1 MTYIIRLKSMNSNV
15 IVNVDDFE
23 LDNET
28 QSIVFYKKNE
38 DVGEDVSTAYFP
50 LSEVLYVTE

>member
-1 MTYIIRLKSMNSNV
+1 MTYVIRLKSMDKNV
-15 IVNVDDFE
+15 IVNADDFE
-23 LDNET
+23 LDGDT

-38 DVGEDVSTAYFP
+38 DEGEDVSTAYFP